1 MNTTTLNIFLVD
13 DDEFSRQLM
22 GFAVRTKGYE
32 RVCAFA
38 DGQSCLDALT
48 DEPDVIFLDQNMDD
62 VAGTE
67 VLKAIKRFNPD
78 IYVVFVSGQ
87 QEIEVAVE
95 SLKFGAFDYIMKD
108 EKITERI
115 AEVLDK
121 IQHVRQLLRRKQA
134 NTSKRWSRLMSLL
147 SFA

>member
-1 MNTTTLNIFLVD
+1 MPTEALNIFLVD
-13 DDEFSRQLM
+13 DDQFSRQLM
-22 GFAVRTKGYE
+22 EFAVRAKGYAQ
-32 RVCAFA
+32 VTAFA
-38 DGQSCLDALT
+38 DGQSCLNALT
-48 DEPDVIFLDQNMDD
+48 DEPDVIFLDQMMDD

-95 SLKFGAFDYIMKD
+95 SLKFGAFDYITKD
-108 EKITERI
+108 EKLTDRI
-115 AEVLDK
+115 DEVLDK
-121 IQHVRQLLRRKQA
+121 IQRVRELLRGKQR
-134 NTSKRWSRLMSLL
+134 TRWSRLMSFL